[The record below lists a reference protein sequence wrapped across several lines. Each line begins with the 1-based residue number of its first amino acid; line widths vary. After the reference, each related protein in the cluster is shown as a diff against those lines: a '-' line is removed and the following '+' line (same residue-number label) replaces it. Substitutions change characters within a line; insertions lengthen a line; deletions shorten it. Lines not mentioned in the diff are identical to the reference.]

1 MKLNFRQYGDSA
13 EPLLILHGLFGSLSN
28 WAWHS
33 KKLAEHFTVYG
44 LDLRNHGNSPHAEAM
59 SYAVMA
65 QDVVEFMDDQGI
77 GSAHV
82 LGHSMGGKVAMQLA
96 MDHPERVKRLVI
108 ADIAPVQYG
117 GERGEHDEIFDGMC
131 ALDVDALT
139 SRTEAGKQLAAWV
152 EDELVRQFLL
162 SNLARDD
169 EGNYSW
175 RINLPA
181 LRDSYPSLR
190 DKPSGEG
197 VFDREVLFIRGDL
210 SDYINVSHRGETL
223 RHFPKATIKTL
234 MQAGHWLHAEKPE
247 TFNRLVFDFLT
258 DTPSDQSSD
267 NQQADS

>member
-1 MKLNFRQYGDSA
+1 MKLNFRQYGDTG

-28 WAWHS
+28 WSWHS
-33 KKLAEHFTVYG
+33 KKFAEHFTVYA
-44 LDLRNHGNSPHAEAM
+44 LDLRNHGNSPHADAM

-65 QDVVEFMDDQGI
+65 QDVVDFMDDQGI

-96 MDHPERVKRLVI
+96 MDHPERVRRLVI

-131 ALDVDALT
+131 ALDVEALS
-139 SRTEAGKQLAAWV
+139 SRSEAGKQLAAWV

-210 SDYINVSHRGETL
+210 SDYINVSHRDETL
-223 RHFPKATIKTL
+223 RHFPQATIKTL

-258 DTPSDQSSD
+258 DKPSDHSPD
-267 NQQADS
+267 TQQADS

>member
-96 MDHPERVKRLVI
+96 MDYPERVKRLVI

-190 DKPSGEG
+190 DKPSGGG

>member
-1 MKLNFRQYGDSA
+1 MKLNFRQYGDTG

-33 KKLAEHFTVYG
+33 RKLAEYFTVYA
-44 LDLRNHGNSPHAEAM
+44 LDLRNHGGSPHDDAM
-59 SYAVMA
+59 LYPVMA
-65 QDVVEFMDDQGI
+65 QDVVDFMDDQGI
-77 GSAHV
+77 ESAHV

-96 MDHPERVKRLVI
+96 MDHPERIRRLVI

-131 ALDVDALT
+131 ALDVDALS
-139 SRTEAGKQLAAWV
+139 SRTDADKQLAAWV

-162 SNLARDD
+162 SNLVRDD
-169 EGNYSW
+169 DGRYSW

-181 LRDSYPSLR
+181 LRDSYPALR
-190 DKPSGEG
+190 DKPAGDG

-210 SDYINVSHRGETL
+210 SDYINESHREETL
-223 RHFPKATIKTL
+223 RHFPRASIKTL

-247 TFNRLVFDFLT
+247 TFNRLVLDFLSEKT
-258 DTPSDQSSD
+258 SDQ
-267 NQQADS
+267 QQADS